1 MARSRIDL
9 GSAQLQVGARLRKLS
24 IFLALTLVMSGSS
37 AFAATKKP
45 TPTPTVK
52 ATAKATAKPTARAT
66 TKSTAKPTAK
76 ATSKATA
83 KPTVKPTAKTTS
95 KTTAKPAT
103 TAKATTKPTAT
114 GTSATTAKPTVKPKP
129 KPKPKPRKKV
139 KVSPSPKPKW
149 PPVDFEY
156 ASGIYAKIPT
166 SKELV
171 GVISAKGN
179 LASQV
184 AACSTFI
191 CGAVQVAAETGCV
204 WWEVNSKVY
213 AQNKDLIGN
222 LRTITGASLAREV
235 KTILLISPEP
245 IASLEYV
252 SSIEVVCHQEAKPE
266 GTQTVTFTKVNG

>member
-1 MARSRIDL
+1 
-9 GSAQLQVGARLRKLS
+9 LRKLALL
-24 IFLALTLVMSGSS
+24 LALALAVSGS
-37 AFAATKKP
+37 AATAATKKP
-45 TPTPTVK
+45 TPKPTTKVTAK
-52 ATAKATAKPTARAT
+52 ATAKATAQ
-66 TKSTAKPTAK
+66 
-76 ATSKATA
+76 
-83 KPTVKPTAKTTS
+83 
-95 KTTAKPAT
+95 
-103 TAKATTKPTAT
+103 
-114 GTSATTAKPTVKPKP
+114 PTVKPKP

-139 KVSPSPKPKW
+139 KISPSPKPKW
-149 PPVDFEY
+149 PPVGFEY
-156 ASGIYAKIPT
+156 ETGIYAKIPT

-184 AACSTFI
+184 AACSKFI
-191 CGAVQVAAETGCV
+191 CGAVQVAAEPGCL

-222 LRTITGASLAREV
+222 LRTITGQSLAREI

-245 IASLEYV
+245 LESLEYV

>member
-1 MARSRIDL
+1 MAPSRIDL
-9 GSAQLQVGARLRKLS
+9 GGAQLQVGARLRKLAL
-24 IFLALTLVMSGSS
+24 FLALALAVSGS
-37 AFAATKKP
+37 AAAAATKKP
-45 TPTPTVK
+45 TPKPTTKV
-52 ATAKATAKPTARAT
+52 TAKATAQPT
-66 TKSTAKPTAK
+66 TKS
-76 ATSKATA
+76 S
-83 KPTVKPTAKTTS
+83 
-95 KTTAKPAT
+95 AKPA
-103 TAKATTKPTAT
+103 AT
-114 GTSATTAKPTVKPKP
+114 TSATSTSTTSAKPTVKPKP
-129 KPKPKPRKKV
+129 KPKPKPHKKV

-149 PPVDFEY
+149 PPVGFEY
-156 ASGIYAKIPT
+156 ETGIYAKIPT

-191 CGAVQVAAETGCV
+191 CGAVQVAAEPGCL

-222 LRTITGASLAREV
+222 LRTISGQSLAREI

-245 IASLEYV
+245 LASLEYV

>member
-24 IFLALTLVMSGSS
+24 LFLALTLVMSGSS

-52 ATAKATAKPTARAT
+52 ATVKATAKPTAKASIKPSA
-66 TKSTAKPTAK
+66 KSTAKPT
-76 ATSKATA
+76 T
-83 KPTVKPTAKTTS
+83 TAKTSVEPTS
-95 KTTAKPAT
+95 TSNSTT
-103 TAKATTKPTAT
+103 
-114 GTSATTAKPTVKPKP
+114 SAKPTVKPKP

-139 KVSPSPKPKW
+139 KVSPSPKPLW

-213 AQNKDLIGN
+213 AQNKDLIGT

-245 IASLEYV
+245 IATSEYV
-252 SSIEVVCHQEAKPE
+252 SSIEVICHQEAKPE
-266 GTQTVTFTKVNG
+266 GTQSVTFTKVNG

>member
-1 MARSRIDL
+1 MARRGIDL

-37 AFAATKKP
+37 AVAATKKP

-52 ATAKATAKPTARAT
+52 ATAKATAKPTV
-66 TKSTAKPTAK
+66 K
-76 ATSKATA
+76 AT
-83 KPTVKPTAKTTS
+83 VQPTAKTTS
-95 KTTAKPAT
+95 KTTAKPTT

-129 KPKPKPRKKV
+129 KPKPKPRKKI
-139 KVSPSPKPKW
+139 KVSPSPKPQW

-166 SKELV
+166 SKELI

-184 AACSTFI
+184 AACSKFI
-191 CGAVQVAAETGCV
+191 CGAVQVASEPGCV

-245 IASLEYV
+245 IATSEYV

-266 GTQTVTFTKVNG
+266 GTQSVTFTKVNG

>member
-1 MARSRIDL
+1 
-9 GSAQLQVGARLRKLS
+9 LRKLS
-24 IFLALTLVMSGSS
+24 LFLVIAMAVSGSS
-37 AFAATKKP
+37 AVAATKKP

-52 ATAKATAKPTARAT
+52 ATT
-66 TKSTAKPTAK
+66 
-76 ATSKATA
+76 KATA
-83 KPTVKPTAKTTS
+83 KPTVKPTTKSTAKPTATT
-95 KTTAKPAT
+95 KTTAKPTATTKT
-103 TAKATTKPTAT
+103 TAKPTS
-114 GTSATTAKPTVKPKP
+114 TSTSTTTAKPTVKPKP

-149 PPVDFEY
+149 PPVGFEY
-156 ASGIYAKIPT
+156 EAGIYAKVPT

-184 AACSTFI
+184 AACSKFI
-191 CGAVQVAAETGCV
+191 CGAVQVAAEQGCV

-222 LRTITGASLAREV
+222 LRTITGQSLAREV

-245 IASLEYV
+245 LESLEYV

>member
-9 GSAQLQVGARLRKLS
+9 GSTQLQVGARLRKLS
-24 IFLALTLVMSGSS
+24 LFLVIAMAVSGSS
-37 AFAATKKP
+37 AVAATKKP

-52 ATAKATAKPTARAT
+52 ATT
-66 TKSTAKPTAK
+66 
-76 ATSKATA
+76 KATA
-83 KPTVKPTAKTTS
+83 KPTVKPTTKS
-95 KTTAKPAT
+95 TA
-103 TAKATTKPTAT
+103 KPTAT
-114 GTSATTAKPTVKPKP
+114 TKSTAKPTSTSTSTTTAKPTVKPKP

-149 PPVDFEY
+149 PPVGFEY
-156 ASGIYAKIPT
+156 EAGIYAKVPT

-184 AACSTFI
+184 AACSKFI
-191 CGAVQVAAETGCV
+191 CGAVQVAAEPGCV

-222 LRTITGASLAREV
+222 LRTITGQSLAREV

-245 IASLEYV
+245 LESLEYV

>member
-1 MARSRIDL
+1 
-9 GSAQLQVGARLRKLS
+9 LRKLS
-24 IFLALTLVMSGSS
+24 LFLVIALAISGSS

-45 TPTPTVK
+45 TPTAKTTV
-52 ATAKATAKPTARAT
+52 KATAKPTANASVKPT
-66 TKSTAKPTAK
+66 AKSSVKPTVKSTAKPTA
-76 ATSKATA
+76 
-83 KPTVKPTAKTTS
+83 
-95 KTTAKPAT
+95 
-103 TAKATTKPTAT
+103 T
-114 GTSATTAKPTVKPKP
+114 GTSVTTSKPTVKPKP

-139 KVSPSPKPKW
+139 KVSPSPKPLW

-213 AQNKDLIGN
+213 AQNKDLIGT

-245 IASLEYV
+245 IATSEYV

-266 GTQTVTFTKVNG
+266 GTQTVTFTKVSG

>member
-37 AFAATKKP
+37 AVAATKKP

-52 ATAKATAKPTARAT
+52 ATAKATAKPTAKT
-66 TKSTAKPTAK
+66 TVKPTVKSTAKPTA
-76 ATSKATA
+76 
-83 KPTVKPTAKTTS
+83 
-95 KTTAKPAT
+95 
-103 TAKATTKPTAT
+103 T
-114 GTSATTAKPTVKPKP
+114 GTSVTTSKPTVKPKP

-139 KVSPSPKPKW
+139 KVSPSPKPLW

-213 AQNKDLIGN
+213 AQNKDLIGT

-245 IASLEYV
+245 IATSEYV

-266 GTQTVTFTKVNG
+266 GTQSVTFTKVNG

>member
-1 MARSRIDL
+1 
-9 GSAQLQVGARLRKLS
+9 VGARLRKLS
-24 IFLALTLVMSGSS
+24 LFLVIAMAVSGSS
-37 AFAATKKP
+37 AVAATKKP
-45 TPTPTVK
+45 TPTPTAKATTKATVK
-52 ATAKATAKPTARAT
+52 ATAKPTAKATAKPTAKAT
-66 TKSTAKPTAK
+66 AKLTAKPTAKTKSTAKPTS
-76 ATSKATA
+76 TS
-83 KPTVKPTAKTTS
+83 TS
-95 KTTAKPAT
+95 T
-103 TAKATTKPTAT
+103 
-114 GTSATTAKPTVKPKP
+114 TTAKPTVKPKP

-149 PPVDFEY
+149 PPVGFEY
-156 ASGIYAKIPT
+156 EAGIYAKVPT

-184 AACSTFI
+184 AACSKFI
-191 CGAVQVAAETGCV
+191 CGAVQVAAEPGCV

-222 LRTITGASLAREV
+222 LRTITGQSLAREV

-245 IASLEYV
+245 LESLEYV

>member
-1 MARSRIDL
+1 
-9 GSAQLQVGARLRKLS
+9 
-24 IFLALTLVMSGSS
+24 MSGSS

-52 ATAKATAKPTARAT
+52 TTAKATA
-66 TKSTAKPTAK
+66 
-76 ATSKATA
+76 KATA
-83 KPTVKPTAKTTS
+83 KPTVKPTVKTTS
-95 KTTAKPAT
+95 KATAKPAT
-103 TAKATTKPTAT
+103 TAKATAKPTAT
-114 GTSATTAKPTVKPKP
+114 ATSATTAKPTVKPKP

>member
-1 MARSRIDL
+1 MA
-9 GSAQLQVGARLRKLS
+9 V
-24 IFLALTLVMSGSS
+24 SGSS
-37 AFAATKKP
+37 AVAATKKP

-52 ATAKATAKPTARAT
+52 ATT
-66 TKSTAKPTAK
+66 
-76 ATSKATA
+76 KATA
-83 KPTVKPTAKTTS
+83 KPTVKPTTKSTAKPTATT
-95 KTTAKPAT
+95 KTTAKPTATTKT
-103 TAKATTKPTAT
+103 TAKPTS
-114 GTSATTAKPTVKPKP
+114 TSTSTTTAKPTVKPKP

-149 PPVDFEY
+149 PPVGFEY
-156 ASGIYAKIPT
+156 EAGIYAKVPT

-184 AACSTFI
+184 AACSKFI
-191 CGAVQVAAETGCV
+191 CGAVQVAAEQGCV

-222 LRTITGASLAREV
+222 LRTITGQSLAREV

-245 IASLEYV
+245 LESLEYV

>member
-52 ATAKATAKPTARAT
+52 ATAKATAKPTA
-66 TKSTAKPTAK
+66 K

-95 KTTAKPAT
+95 KSTAKPST

-114 GTSATTAKPTVKPKP
+114 GTSATTAKPTVKP

-252 SSIEVVCHQEAKPE
+252 SSIDVVCHQEAKPE
-266 GTQTVTFTKVNG
+266 GTQTVIFTKVNG

>member
-24 IFLALTLVMSGSS
+24 LFLALALAVSGS
-37 AFAATKKP
+37 AATAATKKP
-45 TPTPTVK
+45 TP
-52 ATAKATAKPTARAT
+52 KPT
-66 TKSTAKPTAK
+66 TK
-76 ATSKATA
+76 
-83 KPTVKPTAKTTS
+83 V
-95 KTTAKPAT
+95 
-103 TAKATTKPTAT
+103 TAKATTKATAQPTTKSSAKPAAT
-114 GTSATTAKPTVKPKP
+114 NSATSTSTTSAKPTVKPKP

-139 KVSPSPKPKW
+139 KISPSPKPKW
-149 PPVDFEY
+149 PPVGFEY
-156 ASGIYAKIPT
+156 ETGIYAKIPT

-184 AACSTFI
+184 AACSKFI
-191 CGAVQVAAETGCV
+191 CGAVQVAAEPGCL

-222 LRTITGASLAREV
+222 LRTITGQSLAREI

-245 IASLEYV
+245 LESLEYV

>member
-1 MARSRIDL
+1 MARGGIDM

-24 IFLALTLVMSGSS
+24 LFLVIAMAVSGSS
-37 AFAATKKP
+37 AVAATKKP

-52 ATAKATAKPTARAT
+52 ATTKATVKPTVKPT
-66 TKSTAKPTAK
+66 TKSTAKPTA
-76 ATSKATA
+76 
-83 KPTVKPTAKTTS
+83 TT
-95 KTTAKPAT
+95 KTTAKPTATTKT
-103 TAKATTKPTAT
+103 TAKPTS
-114 GTSATTAKPTVKPKP
+114 TSTSTTTAKPTVKP

-149 PPVDFEY
+149 PPVGFEY
-156 ASGIYAKIPT
+156 EAGIYAKVPT

-184 AACSTFI
+184 AACSKFI
-191 CGAVQVAAETGCV
+191 CGAVQVAAEPGCV

-222 LRTITGASLAREV
+222 LRTITGQSLAREV

-245 IASLEYV
+245 LESLEYV

>member
-24 IFLALTLVMSGSS
+24 LFLALTLVMSGSS
-37 AFAATKKP
+37 ASAATKKP

-52 ATAKATAKPTARAT
+52 TTVKATAKPTA
-66 TKSTAKPTAK
+66 KSTAKPTAK
-76 ATSKATA
+76 T
-83 KPTVKPTAKTTS
+83 TVKPTAKSSVKPSTKSSVNPSTKS
-95 KTTAKPAT
+95 TAKPAT
-103 TAKATTKPTAT
+103 TAK
-114 GTSATTAKPTVKPKP
+114 STAKPTVKPKP

-139 KVSPSPKPKW
+139 KVSPSPKPLW

-191 CGAVQVAAETGCV
+191 CGAVQVAAEEGCV

-213 AQNKDLIGN
+213 AQNKDLIGT

-245 IASLEYV
+245 IATSEYV

>member
-9 GSAQLQVGARLRKLS
+9 GSAQFQVGARLRKLS
-24 IFLALTLVMSGSS
+24 LFLALTLVMSGSS

-45 TPTPTVK
+45 TPAPTAKTTV
-52 ATAKATAKPTARAT
+52 KATAKPTAKAST
-66 TKSTAKPTAK
+66 KPSAKSTANASVKPTAKSSVKPTVKSTAKPTA
-76 ATSKATA
+76 TSTS
-83 KPTVKPTAKTTS
+83 VTTS
-95 KTTAKPAT
+95 
-103 TAKATTKPTAT
+103 
-114 GTSATTAKPTVKPKP
+114 KPTVKPKP

-139 KVSPSPKPKW
+139 KVSPSPKPLW

-213 AQNKDLIGN
+213 AQNRDLIGT

-245 IASLEYV
+245 IATSEYV

-266 GTQTVTFTKVNG
+266 GTQSVTFTKVNG

>member
-24 IFLALTLVMSGSS
+24 LFLVIALAISGSS

-45 TPTPTVK
+45 TPTPTAKTTV
-52 ATAKATAKPTARAT
+52 KATAKPTGKT
-66 TKSTAKPTAK
+66 TVKPTVKSTANASVKPTAKSSVKPTVKSTAKPTA
-76 ATSKATA
+76 TSTS
-83 KPTVKPTAKTTS
+83 VTTS
-95 KTTAKPAT
+95 
-103 TAKATTKPTAT
+103 
-114 GTSATTAKPTVKPKP
+114 KPTVKPKP

-139 KVSPSPKPKW
+139 KVSPSPKPLW

-213 AQNKDLIGN
+213 AQNRDLIGT

-245 IASLEYV
+245 IATSEYV
-252 SSIEVVCHQEAKPE
+252 SSIEVICHQEAKPE
-266 GTQTVTFTKVNG
+266 GTQSVTFTKVNG

>member
-1 MARSRIDL
+1 MAHSRINL
-9 GSAQLQVGARLRKLS
+9 GIAQLQVGARLRKLS
-24 IFLALTLVMSGSS
+24 LFLVIALAISGSS

-45 TPTPTVK
+45 TPTPTAKTTV
-52 ATAKATAKPTARAT
+52 KATAKPTGKT
-66 TKSTAKPTAK
+66 TVKPTVKSTANASVKPTAKSSVKPTVKSTAKPTA
-76 ATSKATA
+76 TSTS
-83 KPTVKPTAKTTS
+83 VTTS
-95 KTTAKPAT
+95 
-103 TAKATTKPTAT
+103 
-114 GTSATTAKPTVKPKP
+114 KPTVKPKL

-139 KVSPSPKPKW
+139 KVSPSPKPLW

-213 AQNKDLIGN
+213 AQNKDLIGT

-245 IASLEYV
+245 IATSEYV
-252 SSIEVVCHQEAKPE
+252 SSIEVICHQEAKPE
-266 GTQTVTFTKVNG
+266 GTQSVTFTKVNG

>member
-9 GSAQLQVGARLRKLS
+9 GSTQFQVGARLRKLS
-24 IFLALTLVMSGSS
+24 LFLVIALAISGSS

-45 TPTPTVK
+45 TPTPTAKTTV
-52 ATAKATAKPTARAT
+52 KATAKPTGKT
-66 TKSTAKPTAK
+66 TVKPTVKSTANASVKPTAKSSVKPTVKSTAKPTA
-76 ATSKATA
+76 TSTS
-83 KPTVKPTAKTTS
+83 VTTS
-95 KTTAKPAT
+95 
-103 TAKATTKPTAT
+103 
-114 GTSATTAKPTVKPKP
+114 KPTVKPKP

-139 KVSPSPKPKW
+139 KVSPSPKPLW

-213 AQNKDLIGN
+213 AQNKDLIGT

-245 IASLEYV
+245 IATSEYV

-266 GTQTVTFTKVNG
+266 GTQTVTFTKVSG

>member
-1 MARSRIDL
+1 MARRGIDL

-37 AFAATKKP
+37 AVAATKKP

-52 ATAKATAKPTARAT
+52 ATAKE
-66 TKSTAKPTAK
+66 TAKPTAK
-76 ATSKATA
+76 ATTKATA

-95 KTTAKPAT
+95 KTTAKPTT

-129 KPKPKPRKKV
+129 KPKPKPRKKI
-139 KVSPSPKPKW
+139 KVSPSPKPQW

-245 IASLEYV
+245 IATSEYV

-266 GTQTVTFTKVNG
+266 GTQSVTFTKVNG

>member
-1 MARSRIDL
+1 
-9 GSAQLQVGARLRKLS
+9 LRKLS

-37 AFAATKKP
+37 AVAATKKP

-52 ATAKATAKPTARAT
+52 ATAKATAKPTV
-66 TKSTAKPTAK
+66 K
-76 ATSKATA
+76 ATVQ
-83 KPTVKPTAKTTS
+83 PTTKTTS
-95 KTTAKPAT
+95 KTTAKPTAT
-103 TAKATTKPTAT
+103 TKATAKPTAKPTAT

-129 KPKPKPRKKV
+129 KPKPKPRKKI
-139 KVSPSPKPKW
+139 KVSPSPKPQW

-166 SKELV
+166 SKELI

-184 AACSTFI
+184 AACSKFI
-191 CGAVQVAAETGCV
+191 CGAVQVASEPGCV

-245 IASLEYV
+245 IATSEYV

-266 GTQTVTFTKVNG
+266 GTQSVTFTKVNG

>member
-24 IFLALTLVMSGSS
+24 LFLALTLVMSGSS

-45 TPTPTVK
+45 TPAPTVK
-52 ATAKATAKPTARAT
+52 ATVKATAKPTAKAST
-66 TKSTAKPTAK
+66 KPSAKSTAKPT
-76 ATSKATA
+76 T
-83 KPTVKPTAKTTS
+83 TAKTSVEPTS
-95 KTTAKPAT
+95 TSNSTT
-103 TAKATTKPTAT
+103 
-114 GTSATTAKPTVKPKP
+114 SAKPTVKPKP

-139 KVSPSPKPKW
+139 KVSPSPKPLW

-213 AQNKDLIGN
+213 AQNKDLIGT

-245 IASLEYV
+245 IATSEYV
-252 SSIEVVCHQEAKPE
+252 SSIEVICHQEAKPE
-266 GTQTVTFTKVNG
+266 GTQSVTFTKVNG

>member
-24 IFLALTLVMSGSS
+24 LFLVIAMAVSGSS
-37 AFAATKKP
+37 AVAATKKP
-45 TPTPTVK
+45 TPTPSVK
-52 ATAKATAKPTARAT
+52 ATTKATVKPTVKPT
-66 TKSTAKPTAK
+66 TKSTAKPA
-76 ATSKATA
+76 ATT
-83 KPTVKPTAKTTS
+83 
-95 KTTAKPAT
+95 KTTAKP
-103 TAKATTKPTAT
+103 
-114 GTSATTAKPTVKPKP
+114 TSTSTSTTTAKPTVKP

-149 PPVDFEY
+149 PPVGFEY
-156 ASGIYAKIPT
+156 EAGIYAKVPT

-184 AACSTFI
+184 AACSKFI
-191 CGAVQVAAETGCV
+191 CGAVQVAAEPGCV

-222 LRTITGASLAREV
+222 LRTISGQSLAREV

-245 IASLEYV
+245 LESLEYV